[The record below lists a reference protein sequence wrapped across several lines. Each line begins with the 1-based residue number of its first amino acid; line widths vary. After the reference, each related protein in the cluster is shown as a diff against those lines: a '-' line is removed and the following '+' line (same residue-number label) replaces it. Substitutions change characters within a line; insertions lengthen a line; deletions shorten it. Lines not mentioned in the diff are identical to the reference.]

1 MSLGLE
7 SGNLAVRGRQCLAE
21 VAVPLTVPGRER
33 ETLAATQQTIAV
45 LLRAR
50 GGHDPRWD

>member
-1 MSLGLE
+1 M
-7 SGNLAVRGRQCLAE
+7 RGKIMPRGGRRATS
-21 VAVPLTVPGRER
+21 PPGGTER